1 MKALKYLRPESEP
14 VNSISLVIDREREV
28 GSNEDPPPI
37 KRWRWV
43 WSTLQN
49 TARVFSSVPTEELPR
64 EFSPE
69 EPLTRNYWEKKS
81 IEWKL

>member
-1 MKALKYLRPESEP
+1 MKALRTRPENENR
-14 VNSISLVIDREREV
+14 NSISLVIDRERDI
-28 GSNEDPPPI
+28 GSNEEPPPI
-37 KRWRWV
+37 RRWGWV
-43 WSTLQN
+43 WSTLRS
-49 TARVFSSVPTEELPR
+49 AAHVFSSVPTEEIPR